1 MIRAIKSID
10 VNPPLRA
17 SRRQPSKFKKVDIR
31 RAVAAAQSLGLSIG
45 GVEIKPDGTIS
56 IATVEALRTDQRDLF
71 TDWSDRL

>member
-1 MIRAIKSID
+1 MIRSAAASA
-10 VNPPLRA
+10 VNPRPRT
-17 SRRQPSKFKKVDIR
+17 RRGGQSKFKKVDIR
-31 RAVAAAQSLGLSIG
+31 RAVSAAQSLGLSIG